1 MKVTIVKSFI
11 RFASACVVA
20 LVLSVAH
27 AGAQTSTK
35 GARAQKE
42 EAARPAPWAG
52 CFYEAVGGR
61 PKGIEEF
68 ENFFVRSFPGQP
80 VSGGLITKTSNLVHT
95 FSKVEVTGD
104 RLTFTTLARRGVTYS
119 FEGQLL
125 KKSESDEGG
134 DALRDRAR
142 AAVAEGTLRKHRRG
156 KQIAE
161 ARVRLG
167 CGEAGEGV
175 D

>member
-1 MKVTIVKSFI
+1 MKASLVNGFI
-11 RFASACVVA
+11 RIVCACVAA
-20 LVLSVAH
+20 LVLPAAH
-27 AGAQTSTK
+27 VGAQTSTK

-42 EAARPAPWAG
+42 EAARPTPWAG

-104 RLTFTTLARRGVTYS
+104 RLTFTTLARRSGVNYS

-125 KKSESDEGG
+125 KNESAEGG
-134 DALRDRAR
+134 DASRGGE

-156 KQIAE
+156 KQVAE
-161 ARVRLG
+161 AWVRLG
-167 CGEAGEGV
+167 CGEEGEGV

>member
-1 MKVTIVKSFI
+1 MKAYLVNSFI
-11 RFASACVVA
+11 RIVCACVAA
-20 LVLSVAH
+20 LVLSAAH
-27 AGAQTSTK
+27 AGAQTK
-35 GARAQKE
+35 KE

-68 ENFFVRSFPGQP
+68 ENFFVRSFPGLT

-104 RLTFTTLARRGVTYS
+104 RLTFTTLARRRGVNYS
-119 FEGQLL
+119 FDGQLL
-125 KKSESDEGG
+125 KKSESTEGG
-134 DALRDRAR
+134 GTSRGGAA
-142 AAVAEGTLRKHRRG
+142 AAVAEGTLRKLKRG
-156 KQIAE
+156 KQVAE

>member
-1 MKVTIVKSFI
+1 MKATPVKSVT
-11 RFASACVVA
+11 RLACICLAV

-27 AGAQTSTK
+27 VGAQTPAKSS
-35 GARAQKE
+35 RAQKE

-68 ENFFVRSFPGQP
+68 ENFFVISFPGQP
-80 VSGGLITKTSNLVHT
+80 LSGGLITKTSNLVHT

-104 RLTFTTLARRGVTYS
+104 RLTFTTRARRGVNYS

-125 KKSESDEGG
+125 KSESTESGAASRGG
-134 DALRDRAR
+134 S

-156 KQIAE
+156 KQMVE
-161 ARVRLG
+161 VRVRLG